1 MDRPRAQGLSLIAI
15 TDLDQPLQFNRKSMA
30 VYLTAG

>member
-30 VYLTAG
+30 VYLTPG